1 MGSTG
6 EKNSAARPRVAH
18 MVEQIVGCKWSL
30 TVLALILRGVNR
42 PGAMERAVPGL
53 TAKVLNERL
62 RKLLRFGIISR
73 HEFPEIP
80 PRVEYRLTRFGERFA
95 GLLDDIERLQQELD
109 AAPGAAPAPGRSGTA
124 DATR

>member
-1 MGSTG
+1 MASAG
-6 EKNSAARPRVAH
+6 KNISASRPRVAD

-30 TVLALILRGVNR
+30 TVLGLIARDVSR

-80 PRVEYRLTRFGERFA
+80 PRVEYRLTAFGERFA
-95 GLLDDIERLQQELD
+95 RLLDDVERLQHELD
-109 AAPGAAPAPGRSGTA
+109 STAGGATDAGPPGNGDAAR
-124 DATR
+124 